1 MTNEDF
7 KNAVVEFLNETGM
20 SATAFGT
27 KAKNDPSF
35 YNRIM
40 SGQEVKEKGKERVLK
55 FMEQYK
61 ENSDGKETSC

>member
-1 MTNEDF
+1 MTNNEF
-7 KNAVVEFLNETGM
+7 KNAVEEFVKRTGM
-20 SATAFGT
+20 SATSFGI